1 VSSTYPTYNPNEA
14 AQAVFNIPTGLPG
27 VPTPSNTLPSLNP
40 SLISQATLPTGSI
53 PTGAYPIPTASS
65 TSTIPSFNPQLIN
78 QAASSFPTAPM
89 PTANPGTVTTTT
101 TNTMT
106 QTSPNYVRVTY

>member
-1 VSSTYPTYNPNEA
+1 MGSTYPTYNPTEA
-14 AQAVFNIPTGLPG
+14 AQVVFNIPAGLPG
-27 VPTPSNTLPSLNP
+27 VPTPSNTFPSFNP

-65 TSTIPSFNPQLIN
+65 TSPIPSFNPQLIN
-78 QAASSFPTAPM
+78 QAASSFPTAPK

-106 QTSPNYVRVTY
+106 QTSPNYVHVTY